1 VAPAGEPE
9 QVMSL
14 DAESVIE
21 RRRLKR
27 RVTIWRI
34 AAVVFGLLFLALA
47 VFGDREVAGSASILP
62 HVARINVAGIITD
75 DRKMLELID
84 KVGKSDQVKAVILD
98 INSPGGTTTGGEAMY
113 DAIRRLTEKK
123 PVVATC
129 GTLATSA
136 AYIVALAAD
145 RIFVYGNTITGSVG
159 VIFQWAN
166 VTELLKS
173 LGIEVEEVKS
183 GPLKAVPSPF
193 EPTDEEAR
201 AVTEEMVEDA
211 KVWFVD
217 LVETRRKIRSSA
229 VPGLTE
235 GRIYSGRQAVDYKL
249 VDQIGDERAALSWL
263 NKERGVPAGL
273 KVLQWE
279 PKEESSGLFGWLL
292 DSGGSIL
299 GLFGSRIAAVLG
311 QASATLELDGLVS
324 VWHPASN

>member
-1 VAPAGEPE
+1 MV
-9 QVMSL
+9 L
-14 DAESVIE
+14 DADSVIE

-27 RVTIWRI
+27 RVTFWRI
-34 AAVVFGLLFLALA
+34 AAVVLGLLFLGAI
-47 VFGDREVAGSASILP
+47 VFSDKDIAGSAGILP
-62 HVARINVAGIITD
+62 HVARITVSGVITD
-75 DRKMLELID
+75 DRKVLNLID
-84 KVGKSDQVKAVILD
+84 RVGKARQVRAVIVD

-113 DAIRRLTEKK
+113 DALRRLAEKK

-136 AYIVALAAD
+136 AYIVALATD

-173 LGIEVEEVKS
+173 IGIEVEEVKS

-193 EPTDEEAR
+193 EPTDERAR
-201 AVTEEMVEDA
+201 EMTAEMVEDA

-217 LVETRRKIRSSA
+217 LVEERRKISPRS

-235 GRIYSGRQAVDYKL
+235 GRIYSGRQALDLKL
-249 VDQIGDERAALSWL
+249 VDQIGGERAALRWL
-263 NKERGVPAGL
+263 SKERGVPSGL
-273 KVLQWE
+273 KVVQWQ
-279 PKEESSGLFGWLL
+279 PREESSGFFDLLFDSASAMLGLPGDKIASLL
-292 DSGGSIL
+292 D
-299 GLFGSRIAAVLG
+299 R
-311 QASATLELDGLVS
+311 ASASLNLDGLVS

>member
-1 VAPAGEPE
+1 MG
-9 QVMSL
+9 L

-34 AAVVFGLLFLALA
+34 AAVVLGLLFVGLI
-47 VFGDREVAGSASILP
+47 VFGNRQLAGSTSILP
-62 HVARINVAGIITD
+62 HVARISVGGIITD

-84 KVGKSDQVKAVILD
+84 RVGKARQVKAVILD

-113 DAIRRLTEKK
+113 DAIRRLAQKK

-136 AYIVALAAD
+136 AYIVALATD

-159 VIFQWAN
+159 VIFQWVN
-166 VTELLKS
+166 VIELLNT

-193 EPTDEEAR
+193 EPTDERAR
-201 AVTEEMVEDA
+201 AVTAEMVEDA

-217 LVETRRKIRSSA
+217 LVETRRKIQPSA

-263 NKERGVPAGL
+263 AKERGLPAGL
-273 KVLQWE
+273 KVLQWK
-279 PKEESSGLFGWLL
+279 PKTESSGFFGWMLG
-292 DSGGSIL
+292 SGVEIFGLSGSK
-299 GLFGSRIAAVLG
+299 IAALLG